1 MEEAISRILTELE
14 EFRHFDHSTTLH
26 SHPPLSQSALFD
38 LQTLLDNSI
47 STDEQ
52 QPLDRLYEDLSAK
65 SLSPSSLTRA
75 IASAMDESS
84 TCVSVLASTVYLS
97 LLLASNAPVFT
108 LFNPMDF
115 LSFLRCVRRFLK
127 QRPQGQ
133 QDQDDSNKESSAPKR
148 KRKAGFKGKGLR
160 KRPRQSSSGRYDD
173 GELDARVLYPVLER
187 LEILMSVI
195 HLDRFPD
202 SLKSL
207 IETVIDIPVL
217 ALEICTNLSI
227 YSKFTDFC
235 SRILSAM
242 LRPEDGDL
250 SNTAVEVIKSLSPLI
265 LNHKDQAR
273 AFALEFVTIQI
284 GKVAKESDGVKSALV
299 NLPRYLVQK
308 APEKSE
314 PRSLAVDSI
323 MEVVKALELPDQIGF
338 VDYAVKMTQGKSNLR
353 LLAVDLISMLIMS
366 LSDPMVIDSKIEL
379 KDSWVFGCLVA
390 LVQRCSDASAPIR
403 ARALTNLAHLV
414 VFLSENDKNKALM
427 KEILGPGDGE
437 ILGLLRKRCV
447 DQKAAVRKAALF
459 LVTKCTTVLGG
470 AMDGDM
476 LKTVGIACSDPLV
489 SIRKAAM
496 SALSEAFRRFP
507 DGSVMVEWLHSIPR
521 LIADNESSIQE
532 ECEHSFQEL
541 VLDRLARAESS
552 SLPKGVLDLL
562 KEISHAEVI
571 PWVKKVCAN
580 LGKKKRLKRTIADS
594 LQVIIKTSESLWR
607 SQSLPPE
614 KWTAPPGAWF
624 LLSEVSTYLG
634 KAIDWEFLHQHWK
647 LLDDHGRTVQSSVT
661 QVGLFGEKNN
671 SESNS
676 VAWAQDRV
684 FLLQTISNVSVEL
697 PPEPAADLAHELL
710 KRVEEFNMHPTEV
723 NAHVKTLKTLCKRK
737 ASQSTEADALI
748 LKWVNQLLSKASDI
762 LEKYISNHAEANK
775 DVNFTTPPPKSGS
788 RMGKKASA
796 RSKSLSEQSLQL
808 TPLAL

>member
-148 KRKAGFKGKGLR
+148 KRTAGFKGKGLR

-496 SALSEAFRRFP
+496 SALSEVNSYVYTKLGF
-507 DGSVMVEWLHSIPR
+507 
-521 LIADNESSIQE
+521 
-532 ECEHSFQEL
+532 L
-541 VLDRLARAESS
+541 VR
-552 SLPKGVLDLL
+552 
-562 KEISHAEVI
+562 
-571 PWVKKVCAN
+571 
-580 LGKKKRLKRTIADS
+580 
-594 LQVIIKTSESLWR
+594 
-607 SQSLPPE
+607 
-614 KWTAPPGAWF
+614 
-624 LLSEVSTYLG
+624 
-634 KAIDWEFLHQHWK
+634 
-647 LLDDHGRTVQSSVT
+647 VQ
-661 QVGLFGEKNN
+661 
-671 SESNS
+671 
-676 VAWAQDRV
+676 
-684 FLLQTISNVSVEL
+684 
-697 PPEPAADLAHELL
+697 
-710 KRVEEFNMHPTEV
+710 
-723 NAHVKTLKTLCKRK
+723 
-737 ASQSTEADALI
+737 
-748 LKWVNQLLSKASDI
+748 
-762 LEKYISNHAEANK
+762 
-775 DVNFTTPPPKSGS
+775 
-788 RMGKKASA
+788 
-796 RSKSLSEQSLQL
+796 
-808 TPLAL
+808 